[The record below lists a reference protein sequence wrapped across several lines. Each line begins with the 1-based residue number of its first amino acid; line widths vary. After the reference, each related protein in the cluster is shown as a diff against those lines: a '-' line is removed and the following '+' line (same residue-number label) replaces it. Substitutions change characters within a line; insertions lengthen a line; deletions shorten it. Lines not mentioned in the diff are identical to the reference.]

1 MNINA
6 CEGLLKEQ
14 EIDLPQAITLPDIM
28 VQIDSWS
35 DSWFMA
41 KRIKI
46 EPLMEKV

>member
-6 CEGLLKEQ
+6 SEGLLKEQ
-14 EIDLPQAITLPDIM
+14 EINLPCAITLPDIM
-28 VQIDSWS
+28 TQIDTWS

-46 EPLMEKV
+46 EPLMEKI

>member
-1 MNINA
+1 MTINSS
-6 CEGLLKEQ
+6 ENLLREQ
-14 EIDLPQAITLPDIM
+14 EIALPQTITLPDIM
-28 VQIDSWS
+28 TQIDTWS